1 MCVRG
6 SVHASIES
14 PSVHPLPLA
23 ASLFLLMLPVTA
35 MVPVLSE
42 LTQGRYPG
50 TSDVARHLF
59 MSVNMVGA
67 LVAAPLAGLA
77 SDSLGRRIPL
87 IALGFAINGLAL
99 LLIGGDWSYPTI
111 LALRFIEG
119 GAHMTSLSLLMTL
132 GADHARREGLGGS
145 MGAVG
150 AAVSLGVAT
159 GAPLGGWLGADDALR
174 VPWAGGLAMLVMT
187 MVVPLLLRD
196 APRSGP
202 RRSPRA
208 LVKALSRNH
217 LLAIP
222 YVFAFVDRL
231 TVGVIVSTFS
241 LYLGTVMGF
250 APARIGLTMAA
261 FLMPFSILT
270 WPAGLLCRRWDRF
283 GMMVTG
289 SILYGCFFV
298 LLGVVPEDWLAA
310 AMAAGGVTAAL
321 MYAPSLVL
329 TAELAG
335 PEQRASTLAGFN
347 VAGSLGFAVG
357 PLVGGTLVGVFRTLD
372 VEPYAI
378 VFVIVGAL
386 EILIAVAML
395 PVRRRLALVEP
406 LR

>member
-1 MCVRG
+1 M
-6 SVHASIES
+6 
-14 PSVHPLPLA
+14 HPLTLA
-23 ASLFLLMLPVTA
+23 TCLFLLMLPVTA
-35 MVPVLSE
+35 MVPVFTE
-42 LTQGRYPG
+42 LTRGRYPG
-50 TSDVARHLF
+50 TGDFARHLF

-111 LALRFIEG
+111 LGLRFIEG
-119 GAHMTSLSLLMTL
+119 AAHMTSLSLLMTL
-132 GADHARREGLGGS
+132 GVDHARRDGLGGS
-145 MGAVG
+145 MGVVG
-150 AAVSLGVAT
+150 AAVSLGVAA

-174 VPWAGGLAMLVMT
+174 VPWAGGLAMLGMT
-187 MVVPLLLRD
+187 VVVPLLLRD
-196 APRSGP
+196 AARSGP

-208 LVKALSRNH
+208 LVQALSRNR

-231 TVGVIVSTFS
+231 TVGVIVSTLS

-261 FLMPFSILT
+261 FLIPFSILT

-283 GMMVTG
+283 GMMVIG

-298 LLGVVPEDWLAA
+298 VLGVVPGDGLMAV
-310 AMAAGGVTAAL
+310 MAAGGVVAAL

-357 PLVGGTLVGVFRTLD
+357 PLVGGTLVGVFRTLG
-372 VEPYAI
+372 VEPYSM
-378 VFVIVGAL
+378 VFFIVGAL
-386 EILIAVAML
+386 EIVVALAMV
-395 PVRRRLALVEP
+395 PVWRRSVTPGAHSATVGA
-406 LR
+406 

>member
-1 MCVRG
+1 M
-6 SVHASIES
+6 
-14 PSVHPLPLA
+14 HPLPLA
-23 ASLFLLMLPVTA
+23 VCLFLLMLPVTG
-35 MVPVLSE
+35 MVPVLTE

-50 TSDVARHLF
+50 TGDFARHLF

-77 SDSLGRRIPL
+77 SDSLGRRMPL

-99 LLIGGDWSYPTI
+99 LLIGGDSSYPTI
-111 LALRFIEG
+111 LVLRFIEG
-119 GAHMTSLSLLMTL
+119 AAHMTSLSLLMTL
-132 GADHARREGLGGS
+132 GVDHARRDGLGES

-150 AAVSLGVAT
+150 AAVSLGVAA

-174 VPWAGGLAMLVMT
+174 VPWAGGLAMLGMT
-187 MVVPLLLRD
+187 VVVPLLLQD
-196 APRSGP
+196 AARSEP

-208 LVKALSRNH
+208 LVQALSRNH
-217 LLAIP
+217 RLVIP

-231 TVGVIVSTFS
+231 TVGVIVSTLS
-241 LYLGTVMGF
+241 LYLGTVIGF

-261 FLMPFSILT
+261 FLIPFSILT
-270 WPAGLLCRRWDRF
+270 WPAGLLCRRWDRL
-283 GMMVTG
+283 GMMVIG

-298 LLGVVPEDWLAA
+298 ALGVVSEDWWAVV
-310 AMAAGGVTAAL
+310 MAAGGVVAAL

-335 PEQRASTLAGFN
+335 PGQRAITLAGFN

-357 PLVGGTLVGVFRTLD
+357 PLVGGTLVGVFRTLG

-386 EILIAVAML
+386 EIVVALAMV
-395 PVRRRLALVEP
+395 PVWRRSVGARADGAIVGA
-406 LR
+406 